1 MGIGDKIQHLRKL
14 SGLTQE
20 ELAEVLQI
28 SRQALSKWE
37 NNTTKPDLEKIVI
50 ISEHFKVST
59 DYLIKDDIDFQKV
72 SSHQEATKNVDA
84 KALLLISTLIILAGL
99 IIAISMA
106 ANASW
111 SVWYYH
117 YPLSGYG
124 LGVVMQLIGVG
135 IFFVSY
141 FNQKRSKKVLVLF
154 WLINSWFLSW
164 IPSVVVLKVL
174 IDSGILRELFGLNN
188 YESIAF
194 HVIGYVTI
202 NSCISLY
209 GFYKMFRYKT
219 KSES

>member
-50 ISEHFKVST
+50 ISENFKVST

-84 KALLLISTLIILAGL
+84 KALLLISTLIILGGL

-106 ANASW
+106 ANATW
-111 SVWYYH
+111 SVWYYY

-124 LGVVMQLIGVG
+124 LGIVIQLIGVG

-174 IDSGILRELFGLNN
+174 IDSGILRELFSFND
-188 YESIAF
+188 YETIAF

-202 NSCISLY
+202 NTCISLY
-209 GFYKMFRYKT
+209 GFYKMFRNKT
-219 KSES
+219 KNES